1 MENTN
6 KIHKYQVTPYPYKIP
21 GFWRKLWIKI
31 KYIFGEDTPEP
42 PTFEIYINAEF
53 EEGHLVQASEGTAIY
68 VILKKL

>member
-21 GFWRKLWIKI
+21 GFWGKLWIKI
-31 KYIFGEDTPEP
+31 KYIFGEETPEP

-53 EEGHLVQASEGTAIY
+53 EEGDVIKASEGINY